1 MYFVDTGSSSWTS
14 GNKAMVTTMLSGLT
28 SSTWWP
34 LLYPYDVG
42 GQTFESTTL
51 TVASTCEATSGATPI
66 SCAGADFSAC
76 TGAPGWN
83 LTDPLGLYFYLP
95 ADGTITCNI
104 GCGGE
109 HCGNG
114 VVMAFQTATGNPSPN
129 GNAPL
134 DGQIYSMSHEIAEYL
149 TDPNGS
155 SGWRCSIGT
164 SDTEIADL
172 CSGGW
177 GGGPWAGNTSGQPYD
192 VTISGNH
199 YALTDLWQPGL
210 VNGCYAQPPDL
221 TRIGTFP
228 SPSCTLGSGY
238 ALQTLPTG
246 WCTTPTC
253 SDGQRD
259 GWETDVDCGGACP
272 NYRVSGPLSPPSSG
286 LCASGKHC
294 QYSTDCVS
302 GTCTGGGTCL

>member
-149 TDPNGS
+149 MDPNGS
-155 SGWRCSIGT
+155 SGCGAQSERATRRSPT
-164 SDTEIADL
+164 SVRA
-172 CSGGW
+172 
-177 GGGPWAGNTSGQPYD
+177 GGGAGRGRNTSGQPCD
-192 VTISGNH
+192 LRSRATTTRSQTCGNRGSSMG
-199 YALTDLWQPGL
+199 AT
-210 VNGCYAQPPDL
+210 
-221 TRIGTFP
+221 P
-228 SPSCTLGSGY
+228 SR
-238 ALQTLPTG
+238 PT
-246 WCTTPTC
+246 
-253 SDGQRD
+253 
-259 GWETDVDCGGACP
+259 
-272 NYRVSGPLSPPSSG
+272 
-286 LCASGKHC
+286 
-294 QYSTDCVS
+294 
-302 GTCTGGGTCL
+302 

>member
-1 MYFVDTGSSSWTS
+1 MRLRAGRRPSPAR
-14 GNKAMVTTMLSGLT
+14 G
-28 SSTWWP
+28 P
-34 LLYPYDVG
+34 
-42 GQTFESTTL
+42 TFPR
-51 TVASTCEATSGATPI
+51 VPA
-66 SCAGADFSAC
+66 
-76 TGAPGWN
+76 
-83 LTDPLGLYFYLP
+83 LP
-95 ADGTITCNI
+95 AGTRPTRWALLLPARRRYHHLQHRVRR
-104 GCGGE
+104 GALRQRGR
-109 HCGNG
+109 HG
-114 VVMAFQTATGNPSPN
+114 VSDRHGQPEPQRQRSARRPN
-129 GNAPL
+129 L
-134 DGQIYSMSHEIAEYL
+134 LHEPRIAEYL